1 MIRLIIIS
9 MLIKLLIT
17 IPINDIVKKNN
28 IYHLGKVTKI
38 NNYIIEASGL
48 DDAFFFEK
56 VIIGSEENIGYIE
69 KIDES
74 KVFISLVKT
83 NGKITIG
90 TPITSTGEPSK
101 YVIL

>member
-1 MIRLIIIS
+1 MDGNVSNVIDKRID
-9 MLIKLLIT
+9 
-17 IPINDIVKKNN
+17 DIVKRNN
-28 IYHLGKVTKI
+28 IFHVGKVTKI

-74 KVFISLVKT
+74 KLEAVVDEVNLIKT
-83 NGKITIG
+83 FSQNLLG
-90 TPITSTGEPSK
+90 
-101 YVIL
+101 VIYA